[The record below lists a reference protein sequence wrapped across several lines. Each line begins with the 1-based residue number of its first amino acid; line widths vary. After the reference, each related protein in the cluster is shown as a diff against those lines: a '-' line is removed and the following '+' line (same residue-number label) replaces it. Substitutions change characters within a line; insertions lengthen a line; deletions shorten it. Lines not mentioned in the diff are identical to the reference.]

1 MPIYQPGVTTDSYSP
16 DQLVAGD
23 FPRATRS
30 VTLITGQNL
39 PRGAVLGKITA
50 SGKYT
55 LSLSASSDGSQVPA
69 AILVDSCDASGAD
82 QTIGIFET
90 GEFLGSALTLGT
102 GHTLASVRDALR
114 DVSIFIR

>member
-30 VTLITGQNL
+30 ATLVSGQNL
-39 PRGAVLGKITA
+39 PRGAVLGKLTA
-50 SGKYT
+50 SGKYV
-55 LSLSASSDGSQVPA
+55 LSLAAATDGSEVPS
-69 AILVDSCDASGAD
+69 AILVDACDASGGD

-114 DVSIFIR
+114 DASIFIR